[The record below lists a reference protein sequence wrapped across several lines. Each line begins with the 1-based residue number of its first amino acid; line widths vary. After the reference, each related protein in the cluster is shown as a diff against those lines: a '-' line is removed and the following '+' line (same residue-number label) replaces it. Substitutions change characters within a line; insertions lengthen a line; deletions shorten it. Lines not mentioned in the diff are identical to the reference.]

1 MHGFALLPFLLL
13 VFRFSSWFVPLFGY
27 PIYGRRVGGQA
38 SVAKERGWLWDGRK
52 YATELLFAY
61 LDWNEKGSMKVFFS
75 HTSLYMRKLSG
86 WFSAFHFLV
95 VWFLLS
101 FVFMLLC
108 WRIGGYLI
116 FGWFEKRFFSEGRGM
131 CGFRGVLVV
140 VFGCF
145 GGVKIEL
152 WWSLWWFLRFWSGVG
167 EGCAL
172 WRVRKYYLGFGFSDI
187 HKCRFVDHL
196 DAMQRGLLVNHV
208 LMRNRK
214 TMV

>member
-1 MHGFALLPFLLL
+1 
-13 VFRFSSWFVPLFGY
+13 
-27 PIYGRRVGGQA
+27 
-38 SVAKERGWLWDGRK
+38 
-52 YATELLFAY
+52 
-61 LDWNEKGSMKVFFS
+61 MKVFFS

-95 VWFLLS
+95 VWFILS
-101 FVFMLLC
+101 LVFLLLC
-108 WRIGGYLI
+108 WRIGGYGI
-116 FGWFEKRFFSEGRGM
+116 FSVLRSVFFRRVGGCAVLGVFSWWF
-131 CGFRGVLVV
+131 
-140 VFGCF
+140 FGCF

-196 DAMQRGLLVNHV
+196 DAMQRGLLVRHV
-208 LMRNRK
+208 VMRNRK
-214 TMV
+214 TM

>member
-38 SVAKERGWLWDGRK
+38 SVAKEGGWLWDGRK
-52 YATELLFAY
+52 YATELFFAY

-108 WRIGGYLI
+108 WRIGGYGI
-116 FGWFEKRFFSEGRGM
+116 FSVLRSFFFRRVGGCAVLGVFSWWF
-131 CGFRGVLVV
+131 
-140 VFGCF
+140 FGCF
-145 GGVKIEL
+145 CGVKIEL

-167 EGCAL
+167 EGFAL
-172 WRVRKYYLGFGFSDI
+172 WRVRKYNLGFGFFVI
-187 HKCRFVDHL
+187 VKCRFVDHQITK
-196 DAMQRGLLVNHV
+196 QRCLLVSHV
-208 LMRNRK
+208 VMRNRK

>member
-95 VWFLLS
+95 VWFIMSLFFL
-101 FVFMLLC
+101 LLC
-108 WRIGGYLI
+108 WRIGGYGI
-116 FGWFEKRFFSEGRGM
+116 FSVLRSVFFRRVGGCAVLGVFSWWF
-131 CGFRGVLVV
+131 
-140 VFGCF
+140 FGCF

-152 WWSLWWFLRFWSGVG
+152 WWSFRFWSGVG

-172 WRVRKYYLGFGFSDI
+172 WRVRKYYLGFGFFVI
-187 HKCRFVDHL
+187 VKCWFVDHQITK
-196 DAMQRGLLVNHV
+196 QRCLLVSHV
-208 LMRNRK
+208 VMRNRK